1 MVSSGTGETS
11 GPRLSLRRRNLQLP
25 DPSDAESQ
33 PDEIRE
39 QQDETRLAVH
49 IVTVSAALVGVC
61 LTVIGLIQVAL
72 HLHAGNTP
80 ADNILAGDAVLF
92 LLSCLLAYASLRS
105 RTKARRMLLERMAD
119 ACFLFALFIMTLVCG
134 VIAFELF

>member
-1 MVSSGTGETS
+1 M
-11 GPRLSLRRRNLQLP
+11 LQKRRRNLQLP
-25 DPSDAESQ
+25 TASGLESQ
-33 PDEIRE
+33 AEEIRE
-39 QQDETRLAVH
+39 QQDEAKLAVH
-49 IVTVSAALVGVC
+49 IVSVSAALVGVC

-72 HLHAGNTP
+72 HLHPGDTP

-105 RTKARRMLLERMAD
+105 RSRARRRVLERMAD

-134 VIAFELF
+134 AIAFELI